1 MGKKGKAET
10 GFTAKE
16 WNAGG
21 AIHFYGSEKPRT
33 FMVEVFTADSVQGNL
48 LQAAVDKTLER
59 MPYYRQTF
67 VRKRGLYYYA
77 DDDLPFL
84 VAQSEKPRTVGDITT
99 NYHMLD
105 VNYFDRMI
113 RFSMFHGLC
122 DGLGLNRFI
131 EAVLYH
137 YFCLKDGKEY
147 NDEGIVTS
155 KVPFDPAET
164 YDVYDIKTKAKLRE
178 ISKLTKG
185 DKRFRLP
192 ELESNKG
199 PLMYRFPLRIRT
211 GDLLSWCKASSAS
224 PSTAITAFVG
234 KAIAAERDVQK
245 GVIMSVVPFSMRKYL
260 HAEKTFKN
268 CASAVFL
275 PMKPDECAGLP
286 ASELAAKLRTDLK
299 NVLNEEWSLL
309 LVSSI
314 NLVTRLGKLMPFYWL
329 KNKIMAVTE
338 SNPQDTF
345 SVDYVG
351 GLKTG
356 EYSDQITEVRYLNPD
371 VFKGSLF
378 VVLSETAGY
387 FHINFNQTFDSTVY
401 YDGFIKCLNELNIPC
416 EKLSP
421 DTFLNPEV
429 ELPGEQR

>member
-1 MGKKGKAET
+1 MSRKNTET
-10 GFTAKE
+10 GFAAKE

-33 FMVEVFTADSVQGNL
+33 FIVEVYTADSIRGDL
-48 LQAAVDKTLER
+48 LQTAVDRTLER

-67 VRKRGLYYYA
+67 VRKKGLYYYA
-77 DDDLPFL
+77 DDDLPF
-84 VAQSEKPRTVGDITT
+84 VAARSEKARTVGGAAT

-105 VNYFDRMI
+105 VNYYDNLI

-131 EAVLYH
+131 EATLYH

-147 NDEGIVTS
+147 DDEGIITL
-155 KVPFDPAET
+155 KVPYDPAET
-164 YDVYDIKTKAKLRE
+164 YDVYETKHNAKLRE
-178 ISKLTKG
+178 IIKLTKG

-192 ELESNKG
+192 ELDSNKG
-199 PLMYRFPLRIRT
+199 PLMHRLPLRIRT
-211 GDLLSWCKASSAS
+211 EDLLSWCKASSAS
-224 PSTAITAFVG
+224 PATAITAILG
-234 KAIAAERDVQK
+234 KAIAAERNVQK

-275 PMKPDECAGLP
+275 PMKPDECISLSA
-286 ASELAAKLRTDLK
+286 AELASCLRTELK
-299 NVLNEEWSLL
+299 KVLNEERSLL
-309 LVSSI
+309 MVSSV
-314 NLVTRLGKLMPFYWL
+314 NLIMRLGKIMPFYCL
-329 KNKIMAVTE
+329 KNKLMAVTE

-371 VFKGSLF
+371 VYKGSLF
-378 VVLSETAGY
+378 VTLSETAGY
-387 FHINFNQTFDSTVY
+387 FHINFNQTFDSTDY
-401 YDGFIKCLNELNIPC
+401 YDGFARCLDELQIPY
-416 EKLSP
+416 EKLSA
-421 DTFLNPEV
+421 DTYLNPAV